1 MRRRRVLDG
10 QHPEK
15 RGNAKSTDSTSQVRD
30 VKILE
35 NQHSF
40 QGLKRIAA
48 TKWLEMFLA
57 KD

>member
-1 MRRRRVLDG
+1 VLDG

-40 QGLKRIAA
+40 QGIKRIAA